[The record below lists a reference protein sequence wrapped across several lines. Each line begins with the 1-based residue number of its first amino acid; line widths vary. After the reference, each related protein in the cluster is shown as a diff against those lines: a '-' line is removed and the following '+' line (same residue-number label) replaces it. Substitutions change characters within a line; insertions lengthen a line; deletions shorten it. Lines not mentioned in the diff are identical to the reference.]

1 MFLLPSCAFV
11 HSEDRSKARPCAASA
26 FRKGHPGFS
35 FNLSGYFAN
44 VCHSLVSVSGIP
56 NLQNKCCSNC
66 PNKHG
71 PTFVALFF
79 FCQIKALQMLGSL
92 SIV

>member
-35 FNLSGYFAN
+35 FN
-44 VCHSLVSVSGIP
+44 
-56 NLQNKCCSNC
+56 
-66 PNKHG
+66 
-71 PTFVALFF
+71 
-79 FCQIKALQMLGSL
+79 IKVLQMLGSL

>member
-35 FNLSGYFAN
+35 LNVSGYFAN
-44 VCHSLVSVSGIP
+44 VCHSLVSVSGYP
-56 NLQNKCCSNC
+56 QLTEQ
-66 PNKHG
+66 
-71 PTFVALFF
+71 VLFY
-79 FCQIKALQMLGSL
+79 L
-92 SIV
+92 S